1 MTSPKLFQILT
12 PILASLESEN
22 ITPSKLVFK
31 SSATRGFH
39 FLFLWVGQW
48 PQARLLLW
56 SSARRECWGI
66 IFSFMP
72 HAPIL
77 FNHIYLFTK
86 KYQNITYKLFW
97 ASMNISHP
105 IGPQIF
111 HILLSKLGHDINHHK
126 NLKNSYLIKFYYHYL
141 AKSKTT
147 PTSPM
152 HTSRAVHQKPKIDP
166 PTQTAQAD
174 LKIGRP
180 DTGDIRRWVFAT
192 KNRFRRVGWRVLFSK
207 TRWTRSNRRNPW
219 KKTGST

>member
-1 MTSPKLFQILT
+1 MIQ
-12 PILASLESEN
+12 
-22 ITPSKLVFK
+22 
-31 SSATRGFH
+31 
-39 FLFLWVGQW
+39 
-48 PQARLLLW
+48 
-56 SSARRECWGI
+56 
-66 IFSFMP
+66 IFSLLYVEVQFFSLIP
-72 HAPIL
+72 HALIL

-166 PTQTAQAD
+166 PTQTAQVD

-192 KNRFRRVGWRVLFSK
+192 KNRFRGVRWRVLFSK
-207 TRWTRSNRRNPW
+207 TR
-219 KKTGST
+219 